1 VLAQCIYSTSCYVC
15 GTASYMM
22 PTNSMLLH
30 IHCSALTIIYSC
42 IMDSAPAQ
50 TGEPATEDED
60 DTELFSSSSSGLTK
74 GALFYQRFQTA
85 VHTALVTPPAAAT
98 WEPAAAALTAAC
110 APPAAASDS
119 QPSNYDDAEGSDD
132 GMDVVVAQPSSAALA
147 QSWQVLDGV
156 FEFVLRGGAGGG
168 VPRYDLLSDDELL
181 STALPHLQ
189 TLLAAVTAEISSS
202 GSSSVGSSSGAA
214 ERLQLCLGLCH
225 KALRLGARAWT
236 GTTATSSSSSSSDSA
251 SSVRSKWEAL
261 GSACGQLAAAALA
274 TAAVAAA
281 AKALALR
288 LLSYLLPNTTTRAAE
303 HGQLPPVTTIES
315 SVVAAVEDMVAL
327 HFPLRRGETL
337 ADVGQAR
344 AHATLKAALLSAL
357 SRSGALGLLRCCY
370 STLR

>member
-1 VLAQCIYSTSCYVC
+1 MRPSIVNALPPISTK
-15 GTASYMM
+15 
-22 PTNSMLLH
+22 LRH
-30 IHCSALTIIYSC
+30 HCPILTSIYSC
-42 IMDSAPAQ
+42 IMDSSPAP
-50 TGEPATEDED
+50 TGEAATEDEED
-60 DTELFSSSSSGLTK
+60 AELFSSSSSGLTK

-85 VHTALVTPPAAAT
+85 VHTALVKPPAAAT
-98 WEPAAAALTAAC
+98 WAPAVAALTAAC
-110 APPAAASDS
+110 APPVAGSDS
-119 QPSNYDDAEGSDD
+119 QPSNYDEGSDD
-132 GMDVVVAQPSSAALA
+132 GMDVVAAQDSGSGGVSSAALA
-147 QSWQVLDGV
+147 QSWQVLYGI

-168 VPRYDLLSDDELL
+168 VPRYDLLSDHELL

-202 GSSSVGSSSGAA
+202 GSSSSNSIGSSSGAA

-225 KALRLGARAWT
+225 KVLRLGARAWIRT
-236 GTTATSSSSSSSDSA
+236 NATTSSSDDDGA
-251 SSVRSKWEAL
+251 ATARSKWETL
-261 GSACGQLAAAALA
+261 VTVCGPLAAAALA

-288 LLSYLLPNTTTRAAE
+288 LLPYLLPNTTTRAAE
-303 HGQLPPVTTIES
+303 HGQLPPVTTVES

-344 AHATLKAALLSAL
+344 AHVTLKAALLSAL

>member
-1 VLAQCIYSTSCYVC
+1 
-15 GTASYMM
+15 
-22 PTNSMLLH
+22 
-30 IHCSALTIIYSC
+30 
-42 IMDSAPAQ
+42 MDSSPAP
-50 TGEPATEDED
+50 TGEAATEDD
-60 DTELFSSSSSGLTK
+60 DDAELFSSNSSGLTK
-74 GALFYQRFQTA
+74 GALFFQRFQTA

-98 WEPAAAALTAAC
+98 WQPAVAALTAAC
-110 APPAAASDS
+110 APPAADSNS
-119 QPSNYDDAEGSDD
+119 QPSNYDEASDD
-132 GMDVVVAQPSSAALA
+132 GMHVVVAAQPDSTNIAKLA
-147 QSWQVLDGV
+147 QSWQVLDGI

-181 STALPHLQ
+181 STALPHLRKM
-189 TLLAAVTAEISSS
+189 LAAVTAEISSS
-202 GSSSVGSSSGAA
+202 GSGSSSSTDAA

-225 KALRLGARAWT
+225 KVLRLGARAWI
-236 GTTATSSSSSSSDSA
+236 GTTATTRSSSGDGA
-251 SSVRSKWEAL
+251 VTARSKWETLVAA
-261 GSACGQLAAAALA
+261 GGQLAAAALA

-288 LLSYLLPNTTTRAAE
+288 LLPYLLPNTTTRAAE
-303 HGQLPPVTTIES
+303 HGQLPPVTTVEG